1 MKLVKPITTELDVR
15 RYLGLL
21 PELDELFH
29 LIEMMENRGTVKL
42 LGEIEHSNRVFP
54 LIGLVFGTEDR
65 TAPTFGLFS
74 GVHGLER
81 IGSRVSL
88 AYLRTFINLLR
99 WDKGTQDVLQ
109 RSRFVVLPVIN
120 PVGMFLKRRS
130 NGNGVDLMR
139 NAPVK
144 AENLSKFSLYG
155 GHRISSKLPWYQ
167 GPNNSPMEYEA
178 QVLCQFVKEEVF
190 PAQVAISVDVH
201 SGYGARDRF
210 WFPYAKTRNPFK
222 NLSEVFSLK
231 SMFDETY
238 PNHIYKIE
246 PQSNQYITHGD
257 LWDYLYDEHMAMEGT
272 RLFLPFCLEMGSWL
286 WVKKNFRQA
295 FSVLGV
301 FNPIAQHR
309 LQRTLR
315 RHLHL
320 FDFLH
325 RAVQSP
331 SSWAEISTNDKIVLR
346 KKALDLWYDE

>member
-1 MKLVKPITTELDVR
+1 MKLVKTLSTEFDVN
-15 RYLGLL
+15 RYIGLL
-21 PELDELFH
+21 PELDELFQ
-29 LIEMMENRGTVKL
+29 LIELMGDRGKVKL
-42 LGEIEHSNRVFP
+42 LGEVQHSDRSFP
-54 LIGLVFGTEDR
+54 LIGLVLGTEDKS
-65 TAPTFGLFS
+65 APTFSLFS

-81 IGSRVSL
+81 IGTRVSL
-88 AYLRTFINLLR
+88 AYLRTFLHLLQ
-99 WDKGTQDVLQ
+99 WDKNTQDILQ
-109 RSRFVVLPVIN
+109 RSRFVLLPVIN

-144 AENLSKFSLYG
+144 ADKLSPFSLYG

-167 GPNNSPMEYEA
+167 GPDNHPMETEA

-190 PAQVAISVDVH
+190 GSELAISVDVH
-201 SGYGARDRF
+201 SGYGTRDRF

-222 NLSEVFSLK
+222 HVSEVFALK
-231 SMFDETY
+231 TMFDRTY

-257 LWDYLYDEHMAMEGT
+257 LWDYLYDQHLSTESN

-295 FSVLGV
+295 FSILGV

-325 RAVQSP
+325 KAVQSH
-331 SSWAEISTNDKIVLR
+331 SSWAGIPAAEKMLIR
-346 KKALDLWYDE
+346 KQALDLWYDE

>member
-1 MKLVKPITTELDVR
+1 MKLVKTLSTEFDVN
-15 RYLGLL
+15 RYIGLL
-21 PELDELFH
+21 PELDELFQ
-29 LIEMMENRGTVKL
+29 LIELMGDRGKVKL
-42 LGEIEHSNRVFP
+42 LGEVQHSNRSFP
-54 LIGLVFGTEDR
+54 LIGLVLGTEDKS
-65 TAPTFGLFS
+65 APTFSLFS

-88 AYLRTFINLLR
+88 AYLRTFLHLLQ
-99 WDKGTQDVLQ
+99 WDKNTQDILQ
-109 RSRFVVLPVIN
+109 RSRFVLLPVIN

-144 AENLSKFSLYG
+144 ADKLSPFSLYG

-167 GPNNSPMEYEA
+167 GPDNHPMEHEA

-190 PAQVAISVDVH
+190 ASQFAISVDVH
-201 SGYGARDRF
+201 SGYGTRDRF

-222 NLSEVFSLK
+222 HVPEVFALK
-231 SMFDETY
+231 KMFDRTY

-257 LWDYLYDEHMAMEGT
+257 LWDYLYDQHISTESD

-286 WVKKNFRQA
+286 WVKKNIRQA
-295 FSVLGV
+295 FSILGV

-325 RAVQSP
+325 KAVQSP
-331 SSWAEISTNDKIVLR
+331 SSWAGIPAAEKMLIR
-346 KKALDLWYDE
+346 KQALELWYDE